1 MDGVSMD
8 ATTLNDLERRVAGG
22 DREAFADL
30 YDLIAPRV
38 YGALTRAMDAD
49 RAAALMH
56 SLLVEAWQRAPRLRS
71 RGASIAA
78 WLLAEARRRCDAVRA
93 ERPSGV
99 APATGAGGSALP
111 AVA

>member
-8 ATTLNDLERRVAGG
+8 ATTLDDLERRVAGG

-56 SLLVEAWQRAPRLRS
+56 SLLVEAWQQAPSIRRRRASVAGWVLARVRE
-71 RGASIAA
+71 IAA
-78 WLLAEARRRCDAVRA
+78 PTHAPLQAPDAA
-93 ERPSGV
+93 
-99 APATGAGGSALP
+99 
-111 AVA
+111 